1 MTLKQMQKA
10 IFLDRDGTI
19 NEEMG
24 YINHPDRFKIFPF
37 IAESIILFNQSGF
50 VVIIITNQ
58 SGIARG
64 YYSETLVEDLHNRL
78 IVEMQNKGA
87 RIDAIYYCPHH
98 PTEGRE
104 EYRKNCDCRKPK
116 PGLILRAVQEHN
128 ISLPASYA
136 IGDRYQDIV
145 MARQLDIK
153 TGLVLTGYGLGEY
166 TYDRQQWK
174 IQPDYLGQDLL
185 DIAKQITAQQAH
197 GSG

>member
-1 MTLKQMQKA
+1 
-10 IFLDRDGTI
+10 
-19 NEEMG
+19 MG

-37 IAESIILFNQSGF
+37 ISESIKIFNQSGF
-50 VVIIITNQ
+50 LVIVITNQ

-64 YYSETLVEDLHNRL
+64 YYSEALVEDLHNHL
-78 IVEMQNKGA
+78 MLEMQNKGA

-116 PGLILRAVQEHN
+116 PGLILRAVQDHN
-128 ISLPASYA
+128 ISLPSSYA
-136 IGDRYQDIV
+136 IGDRYQDVV
-145 MARQLDIK
+145 MARQLNMK

-174 IQPDYLGQDLL
+174 YQPDFIGQDLL
-185 DIAKQITAQQAH
+185 ALARQITEQQSHA
-197 GSG
+197 GAG

>member
-1 MTLKQMQKA
+1 MQKA

-37 IAESIILFNQSGF
+37 VAESIKIFNQSGF
-50 VVIIITNQ
+50 LVIIITNQ

-64 YYSETLVEDLHNRL
+64 YYSEALVEDLHNRL
-78 IVEMQNKGA
+78 TMEMQNKGA

-98 PTEGRE
+98 PTEGRA

-128 ISLPASYA
+128 ISLPASYT
-136 IGDRYQDIV
+136 IGDRYQDVV
-145 MARQLDIK
+145 MARQLNIK
-153 TGLVLTGYGLGEY
+153 AGLVLTGYGLGEY
-166 TYDRQQWK
+166 TYNRQRWEY
-174 IQPDYLGQDLL
+174 QPDFIGQDLL
-185 DIAKQITAQQAH
+185 TLARQITEQQIKAA
-197 GSG
+197 GGD